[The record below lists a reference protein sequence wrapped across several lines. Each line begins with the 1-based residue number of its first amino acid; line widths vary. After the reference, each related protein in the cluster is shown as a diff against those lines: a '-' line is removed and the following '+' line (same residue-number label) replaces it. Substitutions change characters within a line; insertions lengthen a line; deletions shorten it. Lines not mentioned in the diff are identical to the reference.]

1 MKWSIYN
8 NKFFNFNSKTINEAI
23 ELDDEEDDIQQPTF
37 QKNQYTGDIDIN
49 TFKKIYIDGI
59 ILKSVNAKNEGC
71 EYYEYT
77 NKNDGL
83 KHYIFYFQNAGR
95 MFIDYNIK
103 TRELI
108 FGKFNDFGSSR
119 WLNIS
124 YSLIQMISS
133 WNGPI
138 YYGDSGAYGSRIGDF
153 RDFSYYRND
162 NQKSIAS
169 LDFYDISESCSFFRD
184 NINGKSLY
192 LPNTKQRYKK
202 IKDNWPDD
210 LKIPHSFM
218 QNLQG
223 ILSKHAP
230 LTPGVEPEDN
240 MYTWIY
246 QEMFES
252 KEDFEKMVKIL
263 SEANYPVYDGT
274 TNTYYTPD
282 NYLDLLSD
290 NGNNDTTK
298 VLSAEDQQYRDKLV
312 NLLGESTVINFEKII
327 KRNRSF
333 NVKDLYNVETTS
345 RNAYCKFSNPLVKKI
360 LTDNN
365 ISFENIL
372 HQSHIRVVNAFK
384 EIVNICAKKDYSP
397 TDEIKFIFNDY
408 LRYYTPTIDPELDE
422 AKNKLKNEIYIIEDY
437 KKAGA
442 YLDNYYKSCGGS
454 LEHENLRLA
463 VLYYDQDGVPRKINK
478 PEDKLILRF
487 YYILSQMCSKDM
499 LEQLQDQPD
508 TKTNQIKKQLCDNIL
523 KSGFTILSDTYVE
536 YGYNKARIFNI
547 SDMVYDINSYESLY
561 KFCYYIAY
569 AVNNA
574 YNNIQILNFSMYKK
588 SEINLDEQFTNDKPD
603 MSTFN
608 STSLANGLNTIF
620 MNIANKI

>member
-1 MKWSIYN
+1 MKWSIY
-8 NKFFNFNSKTINEAI
+8 NKFFNFNSKPINEAI
-23 ELDDEEDDIQQPTF
+23 ELDDEDDIYQQPTF
-37 QKNQYTGDIDIN
+37 QKNQYTKENGIDI
-49 TFKKIYIDGI
+49 FKKICIDGV
-59 ILKSVNAKNEGC
+59 ILKSVNDEYKRY

-77 NKNDGL
+77 NKDDGL
-83 KHYIFYFQNAGR
+83 NHYIFYFRNAGE
-95 MFIDYNIK
+95 MFIDYNTK

-108 FGKFNDFGSSR
+108 FGKFTDFCGSR

-124 YSLIQMISS
+124 YSLMQMMSS
-133 WNGPI
+133 WNGPV
-138 YYGDSGAYGSRIGDF
+138 YYGISGAYGSRINDF

-162 NQKSIAS
+162 NKKSVARF
-169 LDFYDISESCSFFRD
+169 DFCDISESCSFFRD
-184 NINGKSLY
+184 TLY

-202 IKDNWPDD
+202 IKDNWPDK

-218 QNLQG
+218 QNFQG
-223 ILSKHAP
+223 ILSKHST
-230 LTPGVEPEDN
+230 LEKGVEPEDK

-252 KEDFEKMVKIL
+252 KEDFEKMVRIL

-274 TNTYYTPD
+274 TDTYYTPD
-282 NYLDLLSD
+282 NYLDLLGD
-290 NGNNDTTK
+290 NVNNDTAK
-298 VLSAEDQQYRDKLV
+298 ELSAEDQQYRDKLV

-408 LRYYTPTIDPELDE
+408 PRYYTPTIDPELDE

-442 YLDNYYKSCGGS
+442 YLENYYKSCGGT
-454 LEHENLRLA
+454 LEHEDLTLA
-463 VLYYDQDGVPRKINK
+463 VMYYDHDGVPRKINK

-499 LEQLQDQPD
+499 LERLQDQPD
-508 TKTNQIKKQLCDNIL
+508 TKTNQIKKQLCNNIL

-620 MNIANKI
+620 MNIVNKI